1 MGELGVLLL
10 RFTDLQMLPNFW
22 SLNMSNFEFLSWKLD
37 NPYRN
42 QSYYCRWNFWLCS
55 RNFPPNVETHPKRSS
70 LLLLMCDTSAFYTL
84 WPAVRLHLWKNIK
97 KKLVKTTESRSV
109 LFNLTRKNCRVN
121 LSKYG
126 GATQAHFTLFG
137 QTSSLKM
144 TVLLFQ
150 RIDPINK
157 K

>member
-1 MGELGVLLL
+1 
-10 RFTDLQMLPNFW
+10 MLPNFW
-22 SLNMSNFEFLSWKLD
+22 SLNMSNFEFLSWKLE

-97 KKLVKTTESRSV
+97 KNSWKRLNLGLYFLIWREKIAESIKVSMGVRYKRI
-109 LFNLTRKNCRVN
+109 L
-121 LSKYG
+121 
-126 GATQAHFTLFG
+126 QLFG
-137 QTSSLKM
+137 QPFDFISENDSSFIS
-144 TVLLFQ
+144 TH
-150 RIDPINK
+150 RSNK
-157 K
+157 